1 MRIFEV
7 YAYLS
12 KIKDCKKISAG
23 IFLYIEYPFL
33 SMTMRY
39 YR

>member
-12 KIKDCKKISAG
+12 KIKDCKKKQAQVYYCISS
-23 IFLYIEYPFL
+23 ILF
-33 SMTMRY
+33 
-39 YR
+39 